1 MTRDAGGRI
10 QDVVGVCIDVTDRK
24 KLEQKLAKAERLAAI
39 GETAA
44 MVGHDLRN
52 PLQGIAGAAYNIR
65 RHFRNTIDHSTE
77 DMLEVIDNGVQYAN
91 GIVNDLLEFSR
102 EMQLQLLPA
111 TPKSI
116 VTQTLTDVKVP
127 NNITIEDTT
136 AGAPEILVDQAK
148 LKRVLTNLIQNAIDA
163 MPDGGKLSIYSTNA
177 QKEVLISIRDTGV
190 GIPEMRWR
198 KFGHRYTRPRRREL
212 G

>member
-1 MTRDAGGRI
+1 
-10 QDVVGVCIDVTDRK
+10 
-24 KLEQKLAKAERLAAI
+24 
-39 GETAA
+39 
-44 MVGHDLRN
+44 
-52 PLQGIAGAAYNIR
+52 
-65 RHFRNTIDHSTE
+65 IDHSTE

-136 AGAPEILVDQAK
+136 ADAPEILVDQAK
-148 LKRVLTNLIQNAIDA
+148 LKRVLTNLVQNAVDA
-163 MPDGGKLSIYSTNA
+163 MPDGGKLSIDSTNA

-190 GIPEMRWR
+190 GIPRDEMEKIWTPL
-198 KFGHRYTRPRRREL
+198 YTTKAKGIGLGMAICRRIIEAH
-212 G
+212 GGSISVDSTV